1 MTDIPTLKLLI
12 IGHTCSEG
20 YNNNYYL
27 KLSTKRAIA
36 IYTYLQKQAIP
47 AERLSTEGKEI
58 TLLLLQMTQ
67 KKVEN

>member
-20 YNNNYYL
+20 YNNYNL

-36 IYTYLQKQAIP
+36 VSTYLQNKAIP
-47 AERLSTEGKEI
+47 AERLSTEGQEM
-58 TLLLLQMTQ
+58 TLLLLQMPQ
-67 KKVEN
+67 KTVEN

>member
-20 YNNNYYL
+20 YNNYNL

-47 AERLSTEGKEI
+47 PERLSTEGKEI